1 MIFVGS
7 MSYFIVYSLLI
18 VILLLFLFELIYIYS
33 KVIYD
38 KFISARKISLKRNG
52 TVEFCIDL
60 SKSYY
65 FGDEVISKY
74 DHALLHP
81 VTLLQH
87 NINVSSVW
95 YKFETVINT
104 LLFPLYMK
112 FEFNNPWRKRK
123 IDLKCIIE
131 IEEVIE
137 FCRER
142 EISVSFNITGIKN
155 KYNYEIDG
163 IDRLMNVIKEK

>member
-1 MIFVGS
+1 MIVKRYHSF
-7 MSYFIVYSLLI
+7 
-18 VILLLFLFELIYIYS
+18 
-33 KVIYD
+33 
-38 KFISARKISLKRNG
+38 LKRNG